1 MEIGVKGSR
10 CFSMRSGAFTPF
22 TPTVS
27 AYLPLISPIYMFSRA
42 FFSRAVCV
50 RPQKRGSLM
59 RFYRFGTMKN
69 RTRPFVRPR
78 VPAFDYCSITVIGG
92 VFHAHVTRAACIWPS
107 VVASSPFK
115 FDDFTTISPRLIE
128 GIETRRRNGTAVRAP
143 CTVHRARAN
152 YRKEST
158 SCRLSFGVC
167 VEGNVEGSG
176 SNIIVRV

>member
-1 MEIGVKGSR
+1 MFLHAIRRVYAIYAHRLRLPS
-10 CFSMRSGAFTPF
+10 S
-22 TPTVS
+22 
-27 AYLPLISPIYMFSRA
+27 YLADLHVFPCL
-42 FFSRAVCV
+42 FSRAVCV

-78 VPAFDYCSITVIGG
+78 VPASPLPFDYRSITVIGG

-143 CTVHRARAN
+143 CTC
-152 YRKEST
+152 E
-158 SCRLSFGVC
+158 L
-167 VEGNVEGSG
+167 
-176 SNIIVRV
+176 